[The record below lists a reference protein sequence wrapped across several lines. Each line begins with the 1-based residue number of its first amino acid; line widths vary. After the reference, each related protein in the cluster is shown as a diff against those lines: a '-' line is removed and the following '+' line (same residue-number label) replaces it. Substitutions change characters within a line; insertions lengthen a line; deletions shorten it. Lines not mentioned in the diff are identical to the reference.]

1 MKKTASMNSL
11 SVKQKKFADEYIKTG
26 NRYQSALKAG
36 YSESIAKGQSYK
48 FIENMGI
55 KEYIHAKTDKI
66 IEKEADETDAVLQNI
81 YRIASGKRVR
91 RRYTKIDNLQ
101 KEITLRG
108 ITKPTAEVRKKYTE
122 DEVTTA
128 PAPVKEQVAAAEI
141 WLKYRGMLGSD
152 SKPIEDAKIR
162 KAEVETKIAEA
173 KLKLLSSDNDGQM
186 TALTNLMNTLQ
197 GGDKNA
203 AK

>member
-1 MKKTASMNSL
+1 MKKL

-36 YSESIAKGQSYK
+36 YSETIARGQSYK
-48 FIENMGI
+48 FIENLGI

-66 IEKEADETDAVLQNI
+66 IKKEADETDAVLRNI
-81 YRIASGKRVR
+81 YRIASGKRIR

-101 KEITLRG
+101 KEITLKG
-108 ITKPTAEVRKKYTE
+108 AKNPAPETRKKYSS
-122 DEVTTA
+122 DEVTSA

-141 WLKYRGMLGSD
+141 WLKYRGMLSSD
-152 SKPIEDAKIR
+152 SKPIENAKIR
-162 KAEVETKIAEA
+162 KAEAETKIAEA

-186 TALTNLMNTLQ
+186 TALTNLMNILQ
-197 GGDKNA
+197 GGDKNNA
-203 AK
+203 DK